1 MNVSF
6 LLPFFTMDCCERF
19 IVKHLFI
26 IAHGEERQGVD
37 EVLYHTVSPIGLSLR
52 VMYVTDVVRKVGRI
66 FCHVSSC
73 PDRTFSE
80 RPLDPGLPHEQ

>member
-37 EVLYHTVSPIGLSLR
+37 EVLYHTVSPIGLCLR
-52 VMYVTDVVRKVGRI
+52 VMCVTDVVRKVGSL

-73 PDRTFSE
+73 PDRNFSE
-80 RPLDPGLPHEQ
+80 RPLDPRLPHEQ